1 MITEQIILGIYI
13 LLLLEVAFILFTI
26 ILIIWNIKKSF
37 DAFYKLINKFTELG
51 HITIQTAENFKD
63 KLNSLSTIS
72 SVIGAIPEIVTLFK
86 SWSNKTSVDKTLDQD
101 EDNDDLGD
109 ALAKVAS
116 PKKKRRII

>member
-13 LLLLEVAFILFTI
+13 VLLLEVAFLLFTV
-26 ILIIWNIKKSF
+26 ILIVWNFKSSL
-37 DAFYKLINKFTELG
+37 DSIHKLINKFTELG

-72 SVIGAIPEIVTLFK
+72 SLIGAIPEIITLFK
-86 SWSNKTSVDKTLDQD
+86 SWSNKTSVDKVSDQD

>member
-13 LLLLEVAFILFTI
+13 VLLLEVAFLLFTV
-26 ILIIWNIKKSF
+26 ILIVWNFKSSL
-37 DAFYKLINKFTELG
+37 DSIHKLINKFTELG

-72 SVIGAIPEIVTLFK
+72 SLIGAIPEIITLFK
-86 SWSNKTSVDKTLDQD
+86 SWSNKTSVDKVSDQD
-101 EDNDDLGD
+101 EDNDDLDD
-109 ALAKVAS
+109 ALAKVTS

>member
-13 LLLLEVAFILFTI
+13 VLLLEVAFLLFTV
-26 ILIIWNIKKSF
+26 ILIVWNFKNSLDSIH
-37 DAFYKLINKFTELG
+37 KLINKFTELG
-51 HITIQTAENFKD
+51 HITIQTAESFKD

-72 SVIGAIPEIVTLFK
+72 SVIGAIPEIIAVVK
-86 SWSNKTSVDKTLDQD
+86 SWSNKSHLDKVSEQD

-109 ALAKVAS
+109 ALAKVTS